1 MIIKSEKEFRDYQ
14 VDLEII
20 IAKGTK
26 LGSMELLPKEDLDE
40 MDRLAAAIEE
50 YEAVYYPIL
59 ATCKK

>member
-59 ATCKK
+59 TTCKK